1 MGRETTC
8 GLLDRFWTRF
18 AWTWDILLN
27 GNPAAEIYNGTKLA
41 AGGELGIG
49 VGEEEWGSGE
59 REVLEDFVYRT
70 DGLVD
75 LVVSRFGDAAL
86 STDESESP
94 KKKSG
99 ISDAPFDEYP
109 WLGSDTCPRPSDG
122 VIFSGV
128 GAISRESL
136 TQVSQW
142 MEWIY
147 RYGEAAYGVNENPA
161 SLRRRRR
168 RRRQISRHIRGPSGT
183 PGTQMKPGRNAS
195 RSGTPARDLSPGIP
209 PPLVALAPQPIE
221 NTSANEAPGDA
232 SGSRSTGTET
242 PDESSGFGTDTV
254 VKYLTL
260 GYGSSWG
267 FPSLSLP
274 SHPRLSILR
283 QEDGSSS
290 DASQSRNSS
299 TTRPATPADK
309 APQKEKKRS
318 FGDDT
323 VGKFV
328 IGLRDDLEDE
338 DSDDEDPGDGNTQ
351 QTSEKK
357 GTKNSRTMLRTVHVQ
372 MATASDDIDAQGMQ
386 NLNRLHV

>member
-1 MGRETTC
+1 MDIYS
-8 GLLDRFWTRF
+8 GL
-18 AWTWDILLN
+18 
-27 GNPAAEIYNGTKLA
+27 KLA

-75 LVVSRFGDAAL
+75 LVVSRFGDAAPQ
-86 STDESESP
+86 TDGSVSP

-99 ISDAPFDEYP
+99 YPVAPSDEYP

-147 RYGEAAYGVNENPA
+147 RYGEAAYGINENPS
-161 SLRRRRR
+161 SLRRRKRH
-168 RRRQISRHIRGPSGT
+168 RRQVNRRIRDPNGARTRRDPSQRGIPT
-183 PGTQMKPGRNAS
+183 GS
-195 RSGTPARDLSPGIP
+195 LSPGIP
-209 PPLVALAPQPIE
+209 PPLVTLAPQPIE
-221 NTSANEAPGDA
+221 NAPVNEASREA
-232 SGSRSTGTET
+232 SRTRSTESET
-242 PDESSGFGTDTV
+242 ADDSSGFGTDTV
-254 VKYLTL
+254 IKYLTL

-283 QEDGSSS
+283 QEEGLTGDVSQGS
-290 DASQSRNSS
+290 NSPA
-299 TTRPATPADK
+299 TRPATPSEL
-309 APQKEKKRS
+309 PSQKEKKRNP
-318 FGDDT
+318 GDDA
-323 VGKFV
+323 VGKFIV
-328 IGLRDDLEDE
+328 GLRDDLEDE
-338 DSDDEDPGDGNTQ
+338 ETDDEDLEDNNPERNPE
-351 QTSEKK
+351 EKSSK
-357 GTKNSRTMLRTVHVQ
+357 RSRTMLRIVHIR
-372 MATASDDIDAQGMQ
+372 MATASHDEDAQGAQ
-386 NLNRLHV
+386 CPNSSSTHANLSHCRLLC